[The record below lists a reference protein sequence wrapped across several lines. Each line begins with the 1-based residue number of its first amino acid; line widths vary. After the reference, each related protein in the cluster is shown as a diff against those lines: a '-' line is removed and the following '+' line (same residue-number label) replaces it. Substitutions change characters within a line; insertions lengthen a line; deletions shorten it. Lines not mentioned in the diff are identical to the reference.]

1 LGNLLFQTVN
11 ASSGFFHEHTI
22 SEGKGYRLKNPVFSL
37 IRASMTVIGSIAPRQ
52 VFEKTT
58 ISES

>member
-1 LGNLLFQTVN
+1 VD

-22 SEGKGYRLKNPVFSL
+22 SEGKGYRLKNLVFSL
-37 IRASMTVIGSIAPRQ
+37 IGASVTVMGSIAPAQ

>member
-1 LGNLLFQTVN
+1 VN

-37 IRASMTVIGSIAPRQ
+37 IRASMTVIGSIAPLQ

>member
-1 LGNLLFQTVN
+1 MD

-22 SEGKGYRLKNPVFSL
+22 SEGKGYRLKNPLFSF
-37 IRASMTVIGSIAPRQ
+37 IGASITVIGSIAPLL

>member
-1 LGNLLFQTVN
+1 VD
-11 ASSGFFHEHTI
+11 ASSGFFHEQTI

-37 IRASMTVIGSIAPRQ
+37 IGASMTVIGSIAPLQ
-52 VFEKTT
+52 GFEKTT

>member
-1 LGNLLFQTVN
+1 VN

-22 SEGKGYRLKNPVFSL
+22 SEGKGYRLKNQVFSL
-37 IRASMTVIGSIAPRQ
+37 IRASMTVIGSLEPLQ